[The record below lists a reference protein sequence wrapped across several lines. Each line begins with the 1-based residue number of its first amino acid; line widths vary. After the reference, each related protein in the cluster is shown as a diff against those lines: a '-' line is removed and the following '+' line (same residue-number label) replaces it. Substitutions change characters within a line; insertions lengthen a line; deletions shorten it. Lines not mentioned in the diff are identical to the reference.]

1 MLLNPFKGHCPSS
14 FSASVIIDKPILDR
28 INTSSKA
35 ICSKSQDTETMI
47 SPSLQYLEQ
56 DFCACRAQLHYY
68 LKVAAAALIY
78 EIYAVTRCVSK
89 AQVIRS
95 NCLNSV
101 QYKEYPQAGDR
112 LSGPNSGIHSLIQR
126 ITRVDVTTIAMAVP
140 WW

>member
-1 MLLNPFKGHCPSS
+1 
-14 FSASVIIDKPILDR
+14 
-28 INTSSKA
+28 
-35 ICSKSQDTETMI
+35 MI